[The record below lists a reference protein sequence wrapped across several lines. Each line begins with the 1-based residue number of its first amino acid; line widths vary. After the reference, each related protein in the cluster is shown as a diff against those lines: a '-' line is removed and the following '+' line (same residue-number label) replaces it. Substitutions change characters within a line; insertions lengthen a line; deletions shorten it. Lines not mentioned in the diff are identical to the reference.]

1 MDFQP
6 AGTPRRTG
14 KAVCGHY
21 GEDTGAA
28 LRSSAH
34 TPIIKAAA
42 PGAYVP
48 GAVFTELRSAG
59 TAALIQALS
68 QLLLTRRAVKDDEDS
83 YETAPLMKTV
93 ILLCVAAGAAV
104 AVAAA
109 AVLLGAAI

>member
-1 MDFQP
+1 M
-6 AGTPRRTG
+6 
-14 KAVCGHY
+14 CGHY

-48 GAVFTELRSAG
+48 GAAFTELRSAG

-68 QLLLTRRAVKDDEDS
+68 QLLLTRRAVKDGEDS
-83 YETAPLMKTV
+83 CETAPLMKSVT
-93 ILLCVAAGAAV
+93 LLCAAAI
-104 AVAAA
+104 AAA